1 MAIEIF
7 NRREKKYMLDES
19 TYLEML
25 ERIGEHME
33 SDSYSREGGFYSIA
47 IYIMTRKT
55 TRS

>member
-25 ERIGEHME
+25 ERIGERME
-33 SDSYSREGGFYSIA
+33 SDSYSREGGFLQYMQ
-47 IYIMTRKT
+47 YIL
-55 TRS
+55 